1 MKRYGG
7 TLLTLVWKEIESN
20 FYSPLSYIV
29 LTLFLV
35 LNGYS
40 FLIAL
45 PTVQWNVSDAISYFL
60 GISWLGWLCMLFI
73 PPLITMRLLSEEKK
87 SGTIEMLMTAP
98 VSETQVVLA
107 KFLSAFFFYV
117 FLWAPSLIYII
128 IIKRYGAIPD
138 NGVIVASYTGI
149 FLLGASFIALGVF
162 TSSLSGN
169 QFVGAIMALVC
180 NLLIFFIPLI
190 SQVIKWEAM
199 QRTLQQLWVLSHFED
214 SFSKGIIDSFHLV
227 FYLGLTVFF
236 LFLAVR
242 SLEAR
247 KWR

>member
-138 NGVIVASYTGI
+138 NGVIIASYTGI

-169 QFVGAIMALVC
+169 QFVGAITALVG

-214 SFSKGIIDSFHLV
+214 SFSKGIVDSFHLV